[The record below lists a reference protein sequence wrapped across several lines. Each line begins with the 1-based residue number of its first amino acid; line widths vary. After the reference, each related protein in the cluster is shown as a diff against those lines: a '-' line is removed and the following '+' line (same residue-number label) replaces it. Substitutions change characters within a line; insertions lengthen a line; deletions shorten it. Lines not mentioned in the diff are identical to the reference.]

1 MNRFPIN
8 LRPVFW
14 YLISLFCLAQPGF
27 SQTEALSEL
36 ITHFTVSNGLP
47 ENRIRHVLED
57 YEGNLIV
64 VTISQ
69 GLFWYDGTQFF
80 PLAINAQLPNLFI
93 QQVLKDHRG
102 RLWIACNYAGIWI
115 YDHGKLYPF
124 EYNQLFEKQH
134 FVTLF
139 ADQQQNI
146 WIDVNRVGLFRWN
159 EQGIENLTPQS
170 NLFLE
175 DIRQIQ
181 QKDESTFFLLYANS
195 DLYQFDLKTRR
206 QTCILNRENDYFYS
220 FLLTRTGPVWS
231 LIRKKAIFADDGIQT
246 KPILKFPPEI
256 DSGPIQFYEDAQ
268 GCIWFSALNAIY
280 SWNQNRLQA
289 YPAVNHFGSVPF
301 EDRFQNL
308 WFATHQGLLKF
319 IKPGLTVHEIPS
331 PNQAG
336 TQFSSKTLKND
347 FVLRDYG
354 GTIWFAD
361 KNQQLFR
368 FDGQQIKPFSWPEG
382 LRNRTTAMTQGRDGH
397 FWFYSQDKGL
407 IAWDGKTFD
416 TSLNARLPV
425 NGCISALFVDSQNRL
440 WLGYVSRL
448 AEYIYNRYYLSGRF
462 DPIFW
467 NSGSN
472 ISSFLCS
479 RNAEIWLG
487 THQSNLSGF
496 SNQPGTPAAVQ
507 IDANLQLESIQ
518 NLCEDQNRLWGTSRG
533 GIFQFDRQTHK
544 FQTFHPSRLPE
555 AVCRTPLADQFA
567 WYTGDFYQQNSF
579 YSLKKYAHFKYDPH
593 ISIYNI
599 AALAEAP
606 DGGVWIGS
614 FSVGLYYASP
624 DTIYQI
630 GRLHGLPSLKISSL
644 RLDSKLKLWIGTLD
658 HGLFRLENG
667 RAIQTEIM
675 KKAGQKI
682 STLFED
688 RDGTLWVGT
697 LDRGLVHLEQNQT
710 KIFQKNLP
718 SPAVWGIGQGQSG
731 QIYVLLTNADFA
743 GLKPD
748 AFRLIPRNQILK
760 DPDLQS
766 AFAGKNFNFRDYFLD
781 PEANLSAGVFCWD
794 GNSLKKF
801 TVEDGLPGHEIF
813 DITETADGKIWIA
826 TYNTG
831 LATFSGEQFQPFI
844 DSKLVKLSRFDYLT
858 AARDSALWVL
868 TNGDGLARVQGD
880 SCQVWSSQSQLITV
894 QVRNMQIDQ
903 KNRLIL
909 SAGPELY
916 FFDAGNL
923 QKIPGVYWP
932 GLNHYNIDHFE
943 VDPDNRIWFTGGDSR
958 LFSFQSEDTAP
969 VIKIKSGQL
978 GNRQFNEL
986 ALSGPIAGNYHETAC
1001 ALEFFG
1007 YHSSFPAT
1015 QIKYSWRIRKKSQF
1029 SEWSSFANQN
1039 RLIYTKLSP
1048 GQTTEFEIRA
1058 KSPNGLISEQSAKI
1072 QFHLE
1077 ATPLYLKTWFWWL
1090 ASLVFLAIIFTA
1102 IYQENSRRLKF
1113 RTEFERRKM
1122 EADKLRELDQLKS
1135 SFFANISHEFRTPLT
1150 LILGPIEDFLAKQD
1164 FARHREILQRMQ
1176 RNAQRLQRLINQL
1189 LDLSKL
1195 EAGSARLNLKK
1206 IDINHFVKALVN
1218 SFSSWAERTEI
1229 KVQIKLPDQVM
1240 LGTLDPDKFEKIL
1253 TNLVSNALKFT
1264 KPGGKIV
1271 VQAGIFDGKSLGK
1284 NEFLEL
1290 KVSDNGIGISKE
1302 LHEKIFDRF
1311 YQVDS
1316 STTRGHE
1323 GTGIGLA
1330 LTKDLVELHG
1340 GRIFL
1345 ESEAGKGATFTV
1357 QIPLASN
1364 SQSPDEV
1371 SDLPL
1376 PKIDFSENLPEDSE
1390 TETPATGNKNGKT
1403 ILVVDD
1409 NADVRNY
1416 IGECLQDEFKILYAA
1431 DGVQALG
1438 VASVQIPDLIIS
1450 DVMMPKMDG
1459 FEFCRQIKINIETS
1473 HIPVILLTAKA
1484 AEESK
1489 ISGLETGAD
1498 DYLIK
1503 PFSKSEL
1510 KARTRNLI
1518 DQRARLRKYFSRE
1531 TLLEPGKIRL
1541 NSMDE
1546 EFLNKTIEII
1556 KSNLANEAF
1565 SVDDFSKKIGLSRQ
1579 QLTRKL
1585 KAVTGFSTQD
1595 FIRKIRLDCAAIYLK
1610 EQTATVTEI
1619 AFSVGFDNSAY
1630 FAKCFKEQFGCSP
1643 SEYAKR
1649 GEA

>member
-1 MNRFPIN
+1 MNRFPVN

-57 YEGNLIV
+57 HEGNLIV

-124 EYNQLFEKQH
+124 ENNHVFEKQH

-159 EQGIENLTPQS
+159 EQGIENLTPHS

-175 DIRQIQ
+175 DVRQIQ
-181 QKDESTFFLLYANS
+181 RKDEHTLILLYTNS
-195 DLYQFDLKTRR
+195 DLYQFDLNTRQ
-206 QTCILNRENDYFYS
+206 QTCILNRENDYFNS
-220 FLLTRTGPVWS
+220 FLLTRPGSVWF
-231 LIRKKAIFADDGIQT
+231 LIRKKAIFAYDGIQT
-246 KPILKFPPEI
+246 KPILKLPPEI

-289 YPAVNHFGSVPF
+289 YPAVNHTGSVPF

-308 WFATHQGLLKF
+308 WFATNQGLLKF
-319 IKPGLTVHEIPS
+319 IKPRLAVHENP
-331 PNQAG
+331 PPKPAD
-336 TQFSSKTLKND
+336 TQFKSMTLKND
-347 FVLRDYG
+347 FVFRDYG

-361 KNQQLFR
+361 KNQLLFR
-368 FDGQQIKPFSWPEG
+368 FDGQQIQPFPWPERLG
-382 LRNRTTAMTQGRDGH
+382 NRTTAMTQGKDGR

-416 TSLNARLPV
+416 TSLNARLPAH
-425 NGCISALFVDSQNRL
+425 GCISALFVDSQNRL
-440 WLGYVSRL
+440 WLGYISRL
-448 AEYIYNRYYLSGRF
+448 FPYICPRYGNPRSFNKMYWDSGN
-462 DPIFW
+462 DL
-467 NSGSN
+467 
-472 ISSFLCS
+472 SSFLYS

-496 SNQPGTPAAVQ
+496 SNQPGAPAAVQ
-507 IDANLQLESIQ
+507 IDANLKLESIQ
-518 NLCEDQNRLWGTSRG
+518 NLCEDQNCLWGTSQD
-533 GIFQFDRQTHK
+533 GIFQFDRQTQK

-555 AVCRTPLADQFA
+555 AVCRAPLADQFT
-567 WYTGDFYQQNSF
+567 WYTGDFYQKNSF
-579 YSLKKYAHFKYDPH
+579 YSLEKYAHFKRDPG

-599 AALAEAP
+599 ASLIDAP

-624 DTIYQI
+624 DSIFRI
-630 GRLHGLPSLKISSL
+630 HGLPSFRISSL
-644 RLDSKLKLWIGTLD
+644 LLDSREQLWIGTLD
-658 HGLFRLENG
+658 QGIFRLEAG
-667 RAIQTEIM
+667 RAIQTEFM
-675 KKAGQKI
+675 QQAGSHI

-688 RDGTLWVGT
+688 RDSTLWVGT
-697 LDRGLVHLEQNQT
+697 LDQGLVHLGQNQT
-710 KIFQKNLP
+710 EIFQKNLP
-718 SPAVWGIGQGQSG
+718 SPAIWGIGQGQSG
-731 QIYVLLTNADFA
+731 QIYVLLKHADFA

-760 DPDLQS
+760 DSDLQS

-831 LATFSGEQFQPFI
+831 LAWYSGQQFQPFI
-844 DSKLVKLSRFDYLT
+844 DPKLSGLSRFRSLI
-858 AARDSALWVL
+858 AANDSALWLL
-868 TNGDGLARVQGD
+868 TNGDGMACIRGD
-880 SCQVWSSQSQLITV
+880 SCSVWSSQSPLISV
-894 QVRNMQIDQ
+894 PVKQMKIDQ

-909 SAGPELY
+909 SADDAFY
-916 FFDAGNL
+916 FFDQGNL

-932 GLNHYNIDHFE
+932 DKEKYLLDHFE
-943 VDPDNRIWFTGGDSR
+943 VDPENRLWFTGGNSH
-958 LFSFQSEDTAP
+958 LFTFQPGDVAP
-969 VIKIKSGQL
+969 VIKIKSGQI
-978 GNRQFNEL
+978 GNRPFDET
-986 ALSGPIAGNYHETAC
+986 ALSQPISGRYSETAC
-1001 ALEFFG
+1001 AFEFYG
-1007 YHSSFPAT
+1007 GHSSYPAA
-1015 QIKYSWRIRKKSQF
+1015 QIEYAYRIRKDDRF
-1029 SEWSSFANQN
+1029 SEWSPFVTRN
-1039 RLIYTKLSP
+1039 RLIYTQLSP
-1048 GQTTEFEIRA
+1048 GQITEFEIRA
-1058 KSPNGLISEQSAKI
+1058 KTPNGLVSAQPAKI
-1072 QFHLE
+1072 QFSLD

-1090 ASLVFLAIIFTA
+1090 ASLIFLAIFLTA
-1102 IYQENSRRLKF
+1102 IYLETVRRMRFKN
-1113 RTEFERRKM
+1113 EFEHRKL

-1150 LILGPIEDFLAKQD
+1150 LILGPIEDLLAKHE
-1164 FARHREILQRMQ
+1164 FARHREILQIMQ

-1206 IDINHFVKALVN
+1206 IYINHFVKALVN

-1229 KVQIKLPDQVM
+1229 KLNFKLPEE
-1240 LGTLDPDKFEKIL
+1240 GITGAFDPDKFEKIV

-1264 KPGGKIV
+1264 APGGKVV
-1271 VQAGIFDGKSLGK
+1271 VQVGIINRKASEK
-1284 NEFLEL
+1284 NDLLEL
-1290 KVSDNGIGISKE
+1290 KVTDNGLGISKE

-1311 YQVDS
+1311 FQVDAS
-1316 STTRGHE
+1316 MTRGHE

-1330 LTKDLVELHG
+1330 LTKELVELHG
-1340 GRIFL
+1340 GTISL
-1345 ESEAGKGATFTV
+1345 ESEIGKGATFTV
-1357 QIPLASN
+1357 QMPLAPN
-1364 SQSPDEV
+1364 GNYPDEV
-1371 SDLPL
+1371 SDFPA
-1376 PKIDFSENLPEDSE
+1376 KIIDYYESDPEIEEQE
-1390 TETPATGNKNGKT
+1390 TTAAVPAKKNGKT
-1403 ILVVDD
+1403 LLVVDD
-1409 NADVRNY
+1409 NADVRTY
-1416 IGECLQDEFKILYAA
+1416 IGESLQDEFNILYAA
-1431 DGVQALG
+1431 DGVQALEK
-1438 VASVQIPDLIIS
+1438 ASAQIPDLIIS

-1459 FEFCRQIKINIETS
+1459 FEFCRQIKSNIETS

-1484 AEESK
+1484 AEASK
-1489 ISGLETGAD
+1489 VTGLETGAD
-1498 DYLIK
+1498 DYLTK

-1531 TLLEPGKIRL
+1531 TLLEPGKIKL

-1546 EFLNKTIEII
+1546 EFLNKAIEII

-1585 KAVTGFSTQD
+1585 KAVTSFSTQD

-1610 EQTATVTEI
+1610 AQTATVTEI

-1643 SEYAKR
+1643 SEYTKR